1 MDTITTEWSK
11 ELLNYTEEIEGK
23 VSLDW
28 DVPKAS
34 FCLYFS

>member
-1 MDTITTEWSK
+1 MDTITTEWS
-11 ELLNYTEEIEGK
+11 EELNYTEEIEGK

-34 FCLYFS
+34 VCLYFS